1 MKLKKYEN
9 PILQIKNFCKDAILN
24 SIQSTIVDDW
34 TDYENKD
41 ELY

>member
-9 PILQIKNFCKDAILN
+9 PILQFEIFCKDAILN
-24 SIQSTIVDDW
+24 SVQSTIVDDW